1 MRFNILSLLFFLIC
15 FNSFVKAQ
23 PESALYRDAQAA
35 YKRGLEFYGQ
45 SLYGKAQ
52 DEFELAL
59 SGRNLLFPAQNT
71 SELFFVKAEL
81 YAALSALKLE
91 HPDAEKRLLSF
102 IQKNEPGSDASR
114 AKLEVGNYYYA
125 KREYDKAIQYLSKIT
140 WTELGDMSNEEVLE
154 SKFKLAY
161 CYFVKK
167 QFQPA
172 ATLFQQIKGSPS
184 KYAESAIYYYGL
196 CAFFQKKYKEALDNF
211 EKIDDIKK
219 YQDVVPS
226 YIVQIHFMLKDY
238 DKTISYG
245 EPLLKNDKI
254 KDRQTISQY
263 VGQAYYEKGNFKK
276 ALPFIEEYVE
286 KTPKV
291 TEDVFYQLAYT
302 QYRCDRCEDAI
313 ANFEQI
319 NGLNS
324 KLGQHALYN
333 QANCQLKISKKKEAR
348 LSFEQASEK
357 DFDKVM
363 KEDALM
369 NYAKLSYELGF
380 DNDAISAFMKI
391 SPNSKYYVE
400 SQNLLSS
407 IFLNTRDYDK
417 ALEILRSLKDK
428 TQSLNITYQKV
439 CYFRG
444 VQYFNEGNHV
454 KAIELFNEAL
464 NNTVHPETT
473 ALCYYWKAES
483 LYLTDKTDA
492 CIKEY
497 EKYMLAQN
505 QVPQLPS
512 NSSKGT
518 AFYGLGY
525 AHLKKGD
532 YLNAAKN
539 FEASA
544 EFIKPKLKNIND
556 KHVTGFVYPDAII
569 RTADCYLFLSSENR
583 EYYKKA
589 GDFYQQI
596 ISNSYAG
603 EDYAMYQLSLIY
615 GLTGNQKKQLQL
627 NDLLVDKYAQSP
639 YSDDALYMK
648 GSTQI
653 GLNEF
658 ANAKITFDRLVANYP
673 NSEFN
678 KRAMYKLGVISFGKN
693 NNKEALEYFKAV
705 VGNNIQTDEAKDAL
719 VYIRKIYV
727 ESGDP
732 DGFLAYA
739 ATIDGYNFSNV
750 EADSLLFETAENV
763 FDTENWASAADNYSK
778 YLQRFPKGNNSMS
791 AYHNRGICYYNL
803 KKYEEAF
810 EDFEAVADAK
820 NPPAPPA
827 LAENSNLLAGRIC
840 FHVTKDYKKAL
851 KHYKAAEPLSS
862 TADNRYESLL
872 FGLRSAYLA
881 NEMQALGP
889 LAENFLKETVSSA
902 QDKAEAYFCLAKSQF
917 AAKQYD
923 NSKKNFEDAIKLV
936 GDDMRASESRYRIAQ
951 IYYLQRNL
959 EKSMDIAFQNNKQLG
974 NHQDWLARNF
984 ILISD
989 IYAEQGNLDAA
1000 KGTLESLL
1008 KNYDGDA
1015 EIIKEAKTKL
1025 ENIKKAKSSNS
1036 RLKMNDESGELEMI
1050 NGK

>member
-1 MRFNILSLLFFLIC
+1 MRFNILSFLFFLLI
-15 FNSFVKAQ
+15 FSGYVKAQ
-23 PESALYRDAQAA
+23 PESALYRDAQDA
-35 YKRGLEFYGQ
+35 YKRGSEFYTL
-45 SLYGKAQ
+45 SLFGKAQ
-52 DEFELAL
+52 EEFERAL

-102 IQKNEPGSDASR
+102 IQKNEPGSEASR

-154 SKFKLAY
+154 AKFKLAY

-167 QFQPA
+167 QFQSA
-172 ATLFQQIKGSPS
+172 APLFQQIKGSRS
-184 KYAESAIYYYGL
+184 KYAESSIYYYGL

-254 KDRQTISQY
+254 KDRQTIAQY

-276 ALPFIEEYVE
+276 ALPYIEEYVE

-333 QANCQLKISKKKEAR
+333 QANCQMKLFKKKEAR
-348 LSFEQASEK
+348 LSFEQAAEK
-357 DFDKVM
+357 DFDKNM

-400 SQNLLSS
+400 SQNLLSK

-417 ALEILRSLKDK
+417 ALEILRSLKGK
-428 TQSLNITYQKV
+428 TESLNITYQKV
-439 CYFRG
+439 CYFRA

-473 ALCYYWKAES
+473 ALSYYWKAES

-492 CIKEY
+492 AIKEY

-505 QVPQLPS
+505 QAPQLPA

-518 AFYGLGY
+518 ALYGLGY

-532 YLNAAKN
+532 YINAAKN
-539 FEASA
+539 FEAST
-544 EFIKPKLKNIND
+544 EFIRPKLKNIND

-569 RTADCYLFLSSENR
+569 RTADCYLYLSSENR

-596 ISNSYAG
+596 ISNSFAG

-627 NDLLVDKYAQSP
+627 NDMLVDKYAQSP
-639 YSDDALYMK
+639 YADDALYMK

-658 ANAKITFDRLVANYP
+658 ADAKTTFDRLVANYP

-678 KRAMYKLGVISFGKN
+678 SRAMFKLGVISYGKN
-693 NNKEALEYFKAV
+693 KGKEALEYFKAV
-705 VGNNIQTDEAKDAL
+705 VRINTQTEEAKDAL
-719 VYIRKIYV
+719 SYIRKIYV
-727 ESGDP
+727 EAGDP
-732 DGFLAYA
+732 DGFMAYA
-739 ATIDGYNFSNV
+739 ATVDGYNFTDM
-750 EADSLLFETAENV
+750 EADSLLFESAENV
-763 FDTENWASAADNYSK
+763 FDTDNWASAADNYTK

-791 AYHNRGICYYNL
+791 AHHNRGICYYNL
-803 KKYEEAF
+803 KKYDEAF
-810 EDFEAVADAK
+810 NDFETVSDAK
-820 NPPAPPA
+820 NPTAPAA
-827 LAENSNLLAGRIC
+827 LAENANILAGRIC
-840 FHVTKDYKKAL
+840 YHVTKDYKKAL
-851 KHYKAAEPLSS
+851 KHFKAAEPLSS
-862 TADNRYESLL
+862 TAENRNESRLY
-872 FGLRSAYLA
+872 GMRSAYLA
-881 NEMQALGP
+881 NDMTALGP
-889 LAENFLKETVSSA
+889 MAENFLKETAASA
-902 QDKAEAYFCLAKSQF
+902 QDKAEAYYCLAKSQF

-923 NSKKNFEDAIKLV
+923 SSRKNFEDAIKLV
-936 GDDMRASESRYRIAQ
+936 GDDLRASESRYRIAQ
-951 IYYLQRNL
+951 IHYFQRKL
-959 EKSMDIAFQNNKQLG
+959 EKAMEIASQNNKQLG
-974 NHQDWLARNF
+974 NHHDWLARNF

-1008 KNYDGDA
+1008 KNYNGDP

-1050 NGK
+1050 EGK